1 MNRILRRFYIRA
13 NVGHRETLVFFTGTV
28 WAFSEVLLDGIEF
41 VFTSTVQ
48 AYILSRT
55 DLLSSFYFFWQFYH
69 QIVTL
74 S

>member
-1 MNRILRRFYIRA
+1 MYRIFRGFYIRT
-13 NVGHRETLVFFTGTV
+13 NVCHRETLVFFACTV
-28 WAFSEVLLDGIEF
+28 WAFSQVLLDGVEF
-41 VFTSTVQ
+41 VFMTAIQ
-48 AYILSRT
+48 ADILSRT